1 MMAIGHVVT
10 GAAAGLYATS
20 LAQQEAAGT
29 LLVGALV
36 CAGAALVPDLDH
48 PGATAARTFG
58 GTSEAVARAVASASR
73 GIHRTT
79 RTKWDRE
86 DSDGHRTVTHTLVF
100 ALVAGLTAWALA
112 RVHPVL
118 TVFPLA
124 CFAVR
129 ALMPN
134 LLSQRDGWADVAF
147 RSVPLVVLLGAALTW
162 VSLDHLVRPYGA
174 LWLGAMTGLG
184 CFVHCLG
191 DSLTRAGC
199 PWLWPVKILGR
210 RWYPIGSPAF
220 LRFTAGGRAEKWVV
234 VPVLTLGTLVTGG
247 AMVLPQVLVGLL
259 P

>member
-20 LAQQEAAGT
+20 LAQQEGAGT

-58 GTSEAVARAVASASR
+58 GASEAVARAVASASR
-73 GIHRTT
+73 GVHRAT
-79 RTKWDRE
+79 RARWDRE

-100 ALVAGLTAWALA
+100 AVAAGLAAWVLA
-112 RVHPVL
+112 RVHPALV
-118 TVFPLA
+118 VFPLA
-124 CFAVR
+124 CLGVR

-134 LLSQRDGWADVAF
+134 LLSQRDGWAGSAL
-147 RSVPLVVLLGAALTW
+147 RSVPVVVLLGAALTW
-162 VSLDHLVRPYGA
+162 VSLDHLVPTYNA

-199 PWLWPVKILGR
+199 PWLWPVKIMGR
-210 RWYPIGSPAF
+210 RWYSIGSPAF

-234 VPVLTLGTLVTGG
+234 VPVLTLGALVIGG
-247 AMVLPQVLVGLL
+247 VMVLPQVLVGLL